1 MRLLKI
7 LCYLLTF
14 YIFNMTYIDNSKFQ
28 LQREIYILEVE
39 NEMLRN
45 QIIKLKIEKNELLV
59 NTKSKGEQTDNEG
72 DDKVF

>member
-1 MRLLKI
+1 MS
-7 LCYLLTF
+7 
-14 YIFNMTYIDNSKFQ
+14 YIDNTKFQ

-59 NTKSKGEQTDNEG
+59 NTKSKGEQTNNEG
-72 DDKVF
+72 ND

>member
-1 MRLLKI
+1 
-7 LCYLLTF
+7 
-14 YIFNMTYIDNSKFQ
+14 MTYIDNSKFQ

-59 NTKSKGEQTDNEG
+59 NTKSKGEQTNNEG
-72 DDKVF
+72 NDKVF

>member
-1 MRLLKI
+1 MS
-7 LCYLLTF
+7 
-14 YIFNMTYIDNSKFQ
+14 YIDNTKFN

-59 NTKSKGEQTDNEG
+59 NTKSKGEQADNKG

>member
-1 MRLLKI
+1 MS
-7 LCYLLTF
+7 
-14 YIFNMTYIDNSKFQ
+14 YIDNSKFQ

-72 DDKVF
+72 NDKVF

>member
-1 MRLLKI
+1 MS
-7 LCYLLTF
+7 
-14 YIFNMTYIDNSKFQ
+14 YIDNTKFQ

-59 NTKSKGEQTDNEG
+59 NTKSKGEQADNEG

>member
-1 MRLLKI
+1 
-7 LCYLLTF
+7 
-14 YIFNMTYIDNSKFQ
+14 MTYIDNTKFN

>member
-1 MRLLKI
+1 MS
-7 LCYLLTF
+7 
-14 YIFNMTYIDNSKFQ
+14 YIDNTKFD

-59 NTKSKGEQTDNEG
+59 NTKSKGEQADNEG

>member
-7 LCYLLTF
+7 LCYQLTF
-14 YIFNMTYIDNSKFQ
+14 YIFNMSYIDNTKFS

-59 NTKSKGEQTDNEG
+59 NAQPTRETKG
-72 DDKVF
+72 DERKE

>member
-1 MRLLKI
+1 MS
-7 LCYLLTF
+7 
-14 YIFNMTYIDNSKFQ
+14 YIDNTKFN

-59 NTKSKGEQTDNEG
+59 NTKSKGEQADNEG